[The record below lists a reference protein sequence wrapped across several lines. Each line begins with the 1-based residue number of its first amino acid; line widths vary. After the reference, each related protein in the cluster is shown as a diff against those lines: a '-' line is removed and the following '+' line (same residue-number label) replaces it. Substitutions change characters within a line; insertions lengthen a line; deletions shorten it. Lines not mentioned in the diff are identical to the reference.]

1 VKLKREVKRVKVK
14 DLMTTDV
21 KCCAEYNTLNTA
33 AQMMW
38 DYDIGCLPVIDKE
51 GRAIGILTDRDVC
64 MSAYIQGVPLT
75 AALVTSAMSKEVFFC
90 TPELDLAAAEKLM
103 REKQIHRLLV
113 LDTERH
119 SVGLISLNDIA
130 REGAREAE
138 MKAAR
143 QVSDAEIS
151 GLLASIC
158 APRHRII
165 QAQAA

>member
-1 VKLKREVKRVKVK
+1 MKVK

-21 KCCAEYNTLNTA
+21 KCCAEYSTLNTA

-38 DYDIGCLPVIDKE
+38 ENDIGCVPVIDKD
-51 GRAIGILTDRDVC
+51 GHATGMLSDRDIC

-75 AALVTSAMSKEVFFC
+75 GALVTSAMSKEVFSC
-90 TPELDLAAAEKLM
+90 APEADLTAAEKLM

-113 LDTERH
+113 IDAERH
-119 SVGLISLNDIA
+119 PVGLISLNDFA
-130 REGAREAE
+130 LEGAREAE
-138 MKAAR
+138 MKKAR

-151 GLLASIC
+151 GLLASVC